1 MRLLT
6 PVIQKMGR
14 QKVVLLGA
22 IEGIS
27 IAGEVYEVRNNE
39 AVSYLFIDTDRFSVG
54 RVELIARDRD
64 GTIRKFALSIQAEP
78 VDLNYDVLNTPIN
91 GYRTNTEINNETLQM
106 PFEEVQ
112 GKFDALVDQLRRQG
126 IIL

>member
-6 PVIQKMGR
+6 PIIQKIGR
-14 QKVVLLGA
+14 QKIVLLGS
-22 IEGIS
+22 IKGIT
-27 IAGEVYEVRNNE
+27 INGEAYEVRDNE
-39 AVSYLFIDTDRFSVG
+39 AVSYLFIDTDRFAVG
-54 RVELIARDRD
+54 RIELIARDEH
-64 GTIRKFALSIQAEP
+64 GTIRKFSLSLQAEP
-78 VDLNYDVLNTPIN
+78 VDMNYDVLNSPIN
-91 GYRTNTEINNETLQM
+91 AYRTDTEINNENLQL

>member
-1 MRLLT
+1 M
-6 PVIQKMGR
+6 
-14 QKVVLLGA
+14 
-22 IEGIS
+22 
-27 IAGEVYEVRNNE
+27 
-39 AVSYLFIDTDRFSVG
+39 SYLFLDTDRFSVG

-64 GTIRKFALSIQAEP
+64 GSIRTFALSIQAEP